1 MNFLI
6 LHGTLGSP
14 ESNWF
19 PWLASELEKLGHKTL
34 RPQLPKDQTPDN
46 WIRAI
51 GESVGDLGSDVT
63 IVAHSMSCLA
73 TCLYL
78 QDAKVPI
85 SAWFFA
91 AGFAQDLP
99 VREPVKSLN
108 LPFVKAPLDWPKVK
122 SNCHKF
128 ICFAGDNDPYV
139 PVDIAHDFASK
150 LSAELIIIKNGGHL
164 NSDSVFTQFPQLL
177 AKIKVSFP
185 TPSSG

>member
-14 ESNWF
+14 EGNWF
-19 PWLASELEKLGHKTL
+19 PWLAGELEKLGHRTL

-51 GESVGDLGSDVT
+51 GESVGDPGGDVT

-78 QDAKVPI
+78 QNAK
-85 SAWFFA
+85 ALLRACFFA

-108 LPFVKAPLDWPKVK
+108 LPFVKAPIEWPIVK
-122 SNCHKF
+122 LNCHKF

-139 PVDIAHDFASK
+139 PMDIAHDFASK
-150 LSAELIIIKNGGHL
+150 LSAEFIVIKNGGHL
-164 NSDSVFTQFPQLL
+164 NSDSGFTRPPQLL
-177 AKIKVSFP
+177 SAIEQVLQ
-185 TPSSG
+185 